1 MRKKLGFFICLA
13 VFLQTIAFAQM
24 QGLISYSSERYS
36 RNIQPKSKTVKV
48 EVYDE
53 KNIITL
59 CRDNSSTTATS
70 YFCKTILNSSV
81 SDYGTMFPGVDV
93 FDFKIYNEEY
103 IIMCGQ
109 YSGDGFIGKIKIS
122 DLFAGV
128 GQLEYYSVPVV
139 SVLYKIDYYLDHEHL
154 KVATLGHD
162 GLSYY
167 FVDYDLSDISIP
179 YYYYKTDYTLYDL
192 TQTQNY
198 ISIVFSK
205 PVLHEFGIMRHDKT
219 NIFNCQSQMWA
230 FAGGAAFEY
239 TCGARKPEKQDPCY
253 LIENVDNS
261 NDVFVAVALQDH
273 PYESTGHSIVVY
285 DIKVSSW
292 FLSFTQIIQT
302 AGKPKLKDME
312 YCPIDNS
319 LNIVSNVNIDNN
331 TNNYP
336 ISNGY
341 SGRSDIDVIH
351 KLRRYV
357 TGNIELIVPSN
368 SADMDDCLNSIAKY
382 RDNYYIV
389 AGKYK
394 NTGSLYWFDRE
405 HTLQNNNGGCYEIY
419 SAPVYWCS
427 TQPSTTMTYYPSSD
441 VKILNI
447 IPCTASSTPL
457 FIPCSD

>member
-1 MRKKLGFFICLA
+1 M
-13 VFLQTIAFAQM
+13 QTIAFAQM
-24 QGLISYSSERYS
+24 QGIINSSERYS
-36 RNIQPKSKTVKV
+36 RAILPQVNTVKV
-48 EVYDE
+48 EKLDDE
-53 KNIITL
+53 NIITL
-59 CRDNSSTTATS
+59 CRENTTS
-70 YFCKTILNSSV
+70 YFCKTTLNSSTV
-81 SDYGTMFPGVDV
+81 DYGIIPPNIDV
-93 FDFKIYNEEY
+93 HDFKIYKDY
-103 IIMCGQ
+103 IIMCG
-109 YSGDGFIGKIKIS
+109 SGLNNHGFIGVIKAT
-122 DLFAGV
+122 DLFLGT
-128 GQLEYYSVPVV
+128 GQLEYYEVDYTIVV
-139 SVLYKIDYYLDHEHL
+139 YDLECYIDINNHL
-154 KVATLGHD
+154 KVVALGYDLYTKHF
-162 GLSYY
+162 LI
-167 FVDYDLSDISIP
+167 DYDLSDISTP

-192 TQTQNY
+192 TQTLNY

-205 PVLHEFGIMRHDKT
+205 SVLHEFGVMRHDKT